1 MRTLILTLMMSFLSH
16 SAFASEAGA
25 TILSDKF
32 DELASEIK
40 RAIAQAAQQNFVG
53 AGAGAGAGDK
63 GWGRFMTIQ
72 QEDEESFRKAAW
84 DGDVQKIKQ
93 FIQQGVNVNCV
104 DENGCTAL
112 MNAAHNGE
120 IDILSLLLRAGANIY
135 QGAEYNCTAIET
147 AVCLGKTYIVKFL
160 LSWAPPEYWDEKNG
174 MKDKFD
180 KLVAIAEVRKNT
192 KLVQCLNNR
201 RIVISPVY
209 AEVLFS
215 QRQPN
220 LSAIRR
226 SPVINSNREVSISPI
241 LAEYSI
247 W

>member
-1 MRTLILTLMMSFLSH
+1 MRVLILTLMMSFLSH

-25 TILSDKF
+25 TTLFDKF
-32 DELASEIK
+32 DELDSEIK
-40 RAIAQAAQQNFVG
+40 RAIAQAAQQNFV
-53 AGAGAGAGDK
+53 GAGAGAGDK

-72 QEDEESFRKAAW
+72 QEDEESFREAAW

-104 DENGCTAL
+104 DEDGCTAL

-120 IDILSLLLRAGANIY
+120 IDILTLLLRAGANIY

-147 AVCLGKTYIVKFL
+147 AVFIGKTYIVKFL
-160 LSWAPPEYWDEKNG
+160 LSWAHSKYWDEKNG
-174 MKDKFD
+174 MKDK
-180 KLVAIAEVRKNT
+180 LVAIAEVKKNT

-209 AEVLFS
+209 AGVLFS
-215 QRQPN
+215 QRQQN

-226 SPVINSNREVSISPI
+226 SPVISDRKVSISPI
-241 LAEYSI
+241 LAKDSI